1 MKTVVQLKNVPSFL
15 QSINIIQSEPES
27 LIVDLNLKGNLVIVV
42 GGGQEGLKKIN
53 SLLTQDCKIL
63 LVSDQTNKQ
72 IDSYVKQKKI
82 IFKKMKLENADFLS
96 KYKPILVMATT
107 DDKKLNRKI
116 VDKAKRM
123 RCYAYAADDPA
134 VSDFSHPSVI
144 NIEDT
149 VQIAVSTGG
158 RSPAMARKIR
168 MQAEKV
174 FRKIIKKEDLD
185 HIRLQE
191 VARSLAKS
199 KLATPIE
206 RKKFLYHVINDNK
219 VKQLIKDD
227 NFKKAQK
234 RVMEMLRSHK

>member
-1 MKTVVQLKNVPSFL
+1 MKNFTQLKNVPSFL
-15 QSINIIQSEPES
+15 QSINTIQMVPEL

-63 LVSDQTNKQ
+63 LISDETNKQ
-72 IDSYVKQKKI
+72 IENYVKQKKI
-82 IFKKMKLENADFLS
+82 VFKKMKLENANFLS
-96 KYKPILVMATT
+96 IYKPILVMATT
-107 DDKKLNRKI
+107 DDKALNRVI
-116 VDKAKRM
+116 VEKAKKM

-168 MQAEKV
+168 MQAEQLFK
-174 FRKIIKKEDLD
+174 KIITKED
-185 HIRLQE
+185 IRQIKLQE
-191 VARSLAKS
+191 FARSSAKT
-199 KLATPIE
+199 KLATPLE
-206 RKKFLYHVINDNK
+206 RKKFLYGVINDNQ
-219 VKQLIKDD
+219 VKQLIKEG

-234 RVMEMLRSHK
+234 RVMEMLESK

>member
-1 MKTVVQLKNVPSFL
+1 MKNFTQLKNVPSFL
-15 QSINIIQSEPES
+15 QSINTIQMVPEL

-63 LVSDQTNKQ
+63 LISDDTNKQ
-72 IDSYVKQKKI
+72 IENYVKQKKI
-82 IFKKMKLENADFLS
+82 VFKKMKLENANFLT
-96 KYKPILVMATT
+96 KFKPILVMATT
-107 DDKKLNRKI
+107 DDKALNRVI
-116 VDKAKRM
+116 VEKAKKM

-168 MQAEKV
+168 MQAEQV
-174 FRKIIKKEDLD
+174 FKKIITKED
-185 HIRLQE
+185 IRQIKLQE
-191 VARSLAKS
+191 FARSSAKT
-199 KLATPIE
+199 KLATPLE
-206 RKKFLYHVINDNK
+206 RKKFLYGVINDNQ
-219 VKQLIKDD
+219 VKQLIKEG

-234 RVMEMLRSHK
+234 RVMEMLESN